1 MIYVVASAVDYPSR
15 ISAQCL
21 NDCARLFVARV
32 QVRLHKEE
40 EDYKK
45 KCVFLLVLTEQ
56 LYLK

>member
-1 MIYVVASAVDYPSR
+1 VIYVVASAVDYPSR

-32 QVRLHKEE
+32 QVRLHREEEEEEEE

-45 KCVFLLVLTEQ
+45 KSVFL
-56 LYLK
+56 